1 MIRRANLLVETSALV
16 AILLEEDG
24 WQALAEQIVETSAT
38 TTCVNVFETTLALSR
53 ERRLTP
59 TAAYEIVEAA
69 CASLDIDITGLD
81 PSLIPTAVLARER
94 FGTGPYG
101 LNFGDCLSYAA
112 ARAASA
118 RLLYVGKDFARTD
131 VNDPPAAR

>member
-1 MIRRANLLVETSALV
+1 MVESTALV

-24 WQALAEQIVETSAT
+24 WQALAEQIVEANAA

-53 ERRLTP
+53 ERRLAP
-59 TAAYEIVEAA
+59 TAAYDIVEAA
-69 CASLDIDITGLD
+69 CASLDVEITGMD
-81 PSLIPTAVLARER
+81 PSLIPLAVRARER
-94 FGTGPYG
+94 FGAGPHA

-112 ARAASA
+112 ARAARA

-131 VNDPPAAR
+131 VNDPPASK